1 MNNNSPIN
9 SSSSVLL
16 WHFAHPQITF
26 CIFTSGL
33 CDVHVI
39 HRGNN
44 NLLLLN
50 YQTVGEEGEAACGA
64 SHINV
69 DYIISTC
76 NRPNDWQNVEL
87 QLGKQQNDAEIQ
99 QPEVACGDLI
109 NPFQPNC
116 DPLSFMLDYLVNNR
130 KLHLASSS
138 DDWVNKQL
146 FLQPKD
152 KQTSRVASV
161 KVCKQPGDTSLAFI
175 ESINCHVHLTVYRPG
190 VIIGS

>member
-1 MNNNSPIN
+1 MSNNSPIH

-16 WHFAHPQITF
+16 RHFAHPQITT

-39 HRGNN
+39 HIGNN

-50 YQTVGEEGEAACGA
+50 YQTVGEEGVAACGA
-64 SHINV
+64 SHINAG
-69 DYIISTC
+69 YIISTFDG
-76 NRPNDWQNVEL
+76 PNDWQNVEL
-87 QLGKQQNDAEIQ
+87 SLGKEQNGAEIQ

-116 DPLSFMLDYLVNNR
+116 DPLSFMLNYLVNNR
-130 KLHLASSS
+130 KLQLASSS

-161 KVCKQPGDTSLAFI
+161 KVCKQPGATPLAFI
-175 ESINCHVHLTVYRPG
+175 ESINCHRHSTVYRSR
-190 VIIGS
+190 VILGS